1 MDIGIIKARMEAVG
15 LKGKDLAEGI
25 GISADKISKSLKGT
39 RAFKA
44 DEVDRIR
51 ELLRIG
57 DPAPIVA
64 PSRTIPVLGMV
75 SAGRWQEA
83 IAAEGPNGGE
93 RMPVFDPHTPRNAFA
108 VRVAGDSMDR
118 IVEDGGTIIVDPDDR
133 ALYPKRYYIVRNGHG
148 DTTFKQFLDEPAR
161 LCPCST
167 NPAHKDILIGEE
179 AFEIVGRVIWRGS
192 RM

>member
-1 MDIGIIKARMEAVG
+1 MDIDIIKARMEAVG

-25 GISADKISKSLKGT
+25 GISPDKVSKSLKGT

-44 DEVDRIR
+44 DEVDSIR
-51 ELLRIG
+51 ELLRIN
-57 DPAPIVA
+57 DPIPVA
-64 PSRTIPVLGMV
+64 PHGRTIPILGMV

-83 IAAEGPNGGE
+83 IAAEKPGGGE
-93 RMPVFDPHTPRNAFA
+93 RMPVFDPHTPKNAFA
-108 VRVAGDSMDR
+108 VHVSGDSMDR

-148 DTTFKQFLDEPAR
+148 DTTFKQYLDEPAR
-161 LCPCST
+161 LRPCST
-167 NPAHKDILIGEE
+167 NPAHRDILIGEE